1 MLKDPLAAQILAVLF
16 VAKEPVSLPQLHQV
30 FPDTSSQDLA
40 RLVKELAEEFN
51 TVQDSVEVRQ
61 VAGGYRMNSH
71 ARHHEIIRR
80 YLKSRPSARLSL
92 AALETLAVIAYKQPV
107 TLPEIAEI
115 RGVKGTSTIRTLLEK
130 KLIEAQGRK
139 KTVGRPILYG
149 IGRQFLVHFG
159 LNDLSELPTL
169 AEFEE
174 ILSS

>member
-1 MLKDPLAAQILAVLF
+1 MLKDPLASQILAVLF
-16 VAKEPVSLPQLHQV
+16 VAKEPVSLLQLHQV

-40 RLVKELAEEFN
+40 RLMKDLAEEFN
-51 TVQDSVEVRQ
+51 TAQDSVEIRQ

-71 ARHHEIIRR
+71 ARHHEAIRR

>member
-1 MLKDPLAAQILAVLF
+1 MLKDPLASRILAVLF
-16 VAKEPVSLPQLHQV
+16 VAKEPVSIPQLHQV
-30 FPDTSSQDLA
+30 FPETSSPDLS
-40 RLVKELAEEFN
+40 RLVREVAEEFN
-51 TVQDSVEVRQ
+51 TVQDSVEIRQ

-71 ARHHEIIRR
+71 ARHHETIRR
-80 YLKSRPSARLSL
+80 YLRSRPSARLSL